1 MKIKV
6 YLFDKSGLNEELNFT
21 DDVGKKIKNN
31 QLLWVNIL
39 ERKKE
44 TLAHVLSVLKFE
56 NAPIK
61 SILNDF
67 ERPVLEK
74 FEKFYRFFII
84 SINTDESGKIEK
96 IPIDFIVSKN
106 IIVTVFEKQADYFN
120 EFKNLDKGETHIGG
134 LDTESFV
141 ASLLDLHVVSYFR
154 AVEVIERKADRLDN
168 KILTRNLNDEEFI
181 NEMLDLR
188 RIISRLLRLFL
199 PQRDVFYALSRPD
212 FMPVVES
219 DSAKHFQMLNQHYEN
234 ALSSIESSRDTVL
247 GLFDLYATRAAHKMN
262 NTVKKLTFF
271 TIVFGLLGVIAGVFG
286 MNFEAAFFKQPG
298 GFWETI
304 LGMAILAGILVT
316 VAKFKDWI

>member
-6 YLFDKSGLNEELNFT
+6 YLFDKDGLNEELDFSE
-21 DDVGKKIKNN
+21 DVVKKVRNN
-31 QLLWVNIL
+31 QLLWVNVL

-44 TLAHVLSVLKFE
+44 TLAFVLSILKFE

-61 SILNDF
+61 SILSDF

-106 IIVTVFEKQADYFN
+106 IIVTIFEKEVDYFN
-120 EFKNLDKGETHIGG
+120 EFKNLDRGETHIGG

-154 AVEVIERKADRLDN
+154 AVEVIEKKVDKLDN
-168 KILTRNLNDEEFI
+168 KILTRDLNDEEFI
-181 NEMLDLR
+181 DEMLDLR
-188 RIISRLLRLFL
+188 RIVSRLLRLFL

-212 FMPVVES
+212 FTPVAQS
-219 DSAKHFQMLNQHYEN
+219 DSAQHFQMLNQHYEN
-234 ALSSIESSRDTVL
+234 ALSGIESSRETVL

-262 NTVKKLTFF
+262 NTMKKLTFF
-271 TIVFGLLGVIAGVFG
+271 TIIFGLLSVIAGILG
-286 MNFEAAFFKQPG
+286 MNFEVAFFKQPE
-298 GFWETI
+298 GFWETV
-304 LGMAILAGILVT
+304 LGMAILAGVLVS